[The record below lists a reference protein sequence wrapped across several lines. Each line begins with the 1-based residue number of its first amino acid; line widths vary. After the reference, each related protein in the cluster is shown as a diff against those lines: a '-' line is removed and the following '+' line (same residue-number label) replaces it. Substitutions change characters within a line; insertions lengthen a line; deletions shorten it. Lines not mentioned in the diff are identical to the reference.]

1 MEKVLYLQSF
11 FIVLPTKGLTL
22 MGEKGGEKMTTLF
35 VRCGDRFSNPDADR
49 TITLSGTL
57 QPQDIP
63 AAVAEVR
70 AAISGDTRLI
80 VAGPG
85 GLSFA
90 LGMALEHIPFKVEYV
105 QLNQA
110 TKAYEV
116 WTSNVQNL

>member
-1 MEKVLYLQSF
+1 MK
-11 FIVLPTKGLTL
+11 
-22 MGEKGGEKMTTLF
+22 TLF
-35 VRCGDRFSNPDADR
+35 VRCGDRFSNPDADQ
-49 TITLSGTL
+49 TITLSGSL
-57 QPQDIP
+57 EPKDIP
-63 AAVAEVR
+63 TAVAEVR

-105 QLNQA
+105 QLNQV

-116 WTSNVQNL
+116 WVSNTHNL